1 MKNASKSLIPFGI
14 LLCSTAASLQAQ
26 QDPDFLRN
34 NVFAQMNWRSIGPS
48 TFSGRVVD
56 IEAVASK
63 PSTYYVAAGSG
74 GLWKTVNDGT
84 SFEPIFDHQA
94 VISIGDLAIA
104 PSDSKVLYVGTGEA
118 NNQRSSYW
126 GDGIYKSTDAG
137 KSWEHVGLEGTDHI
151 GRIVVHP
158 ENPDLVYVAAL
169 GALYKSNEERGLYRS
184 KDGGGSWEL
193 VKFIS
198 ADVGFVDVA
207 MDPENPQIL
216 YAAAYERRRRAH
228 HFYEYG
234 AGSAIYKTS
243 DGGDSWEKLSKDL
256 PSGQIGRIGL
266 AISPQEP
273 RVVYALVENV
283 NPAPAERRR
292 PARRAAEASN
302 NGGKD
307 AVPGAEEDAEAQDRV
322 TRRRSVGGELY
333 RSEDHGESW
342 TKMNSEPVG
351 GSPHYYYGQVRVDPN
366 SSNVVY
372 VIGLRVARSRD
383 AGKTWDAGF
392 ASGLHVDNHALW
404 LDPNDSDHALIG
416 NDGGLGETWDGGEHW
431 IYHSDL
437 PFAQFY
443 TVAVDNRR
451 PYTVYGGTQDNGSW
465 GIPSRSVT
473 GDALR
478 NRDAFRINGGDGFYV
493 QVDPTDP
500 DVIYSES
507 QFGNISRINLKDGS
521 NTRIRPSAEKGS
533 PALRFNWSSPILI
546 SPHNPSTVYFGSQYL
561 HRSVNRGDRWEAIS
575 PDLSSADPEK
585 IKGNVPHCTI
595 TSIAESTLQQDL
607 LWVGTDDGKVWTS
620 RNGGGR
626 WIDLSDRF
634 PDMPAALWVSRVEA
648 SPSDAETAYVSFT
661 GYREDIRAPFLYLTT
676 DGGESFR
683 SIANNLPQE
692 PINVVREHPRNPSV
706 LFVGTELRVMVSV
719 DSGGNWHELGG
730 NLPTNPVHDLLVHP
744 RENDLVI
751 GTHGRGFYIMDI
763 SALADMNPQTLATG
777 FHVFPVRDGHTPGS
791 SFPTI
796 RYQAAPGWRADR
808 AEQNPIF
815 RYYLS
820 QDSDESVSIKVF
832 DATGEEVFSKRGEN
846 EAGLHEVVM
855 ARARGGR
862 GGGFAAFF
870 GGGGRGGRASGP
882 AAPPGQYLLRIQHGE
897 QSVEKVFRML
907 PPLGK

>member
-1 MKNASKSLIPFGI
+1 MKNLRTTIVTSG
-14 LLCSTAASLQAQ
+14 LLCLLSTADLHGQ
-26 QDPDFLRN
+26 QDSEFLRN
-34 NVFAQMNWRSIGPS
+34 NVFAQMKWRSIGPS

-56 IEAVASK
+56 IEAVADN
-63 PSTYYVAAGSG
+63 PSTYYVASGSG
-74 GLWKTVNDGT
+74 GLWKTINDGT
-84 SFEPIFDHQA
+84 SFEAVFEKEA
-94 VISIGDLAIA
+94 VISIGDIAIA
-104 PSDSKVLYVGTGEA
+104 PSDSQVLYLGSGEA

-126 GDGIYKSTDAG
+126 GNGVYKSTNAG
-137 KSWEHVGLEGTDHI
+137 KSWEHVGLEGTEHI
-151 GRIVVHP
+151 GRILVHP

-169 GALYKSNEERGLYRS
+169 GALYKSNQERGLYRS
-184 KDGGGSWEL
+184 QDGGSSWEL

-198 ADVGFVDVA
+198 EDVGFVDLA
-207 MDPENPQIL
+207 MDPENPKIL

-234 AGSAIYKTS
+234 PGSGIYKTS
-243 DGGDSWEKLSKDL
+243 DGGDNWEKLDKNL

-273 RVVYALVENV
+273 RVVYALIENV
-283 NPAPAERRR
+283 NPAAAERRP
-292 PARRAAEASN
+292 PARRATEAAN

-307 AVPGAEEDAEAQDRV
+307 SAPENDVEAQDRV
-322 TRRRSVGGELY
+322 ARRRSVGGELY

-351 GSPHYYYGQVRVDPN
+351 GSPHYYYGQVRVDPK

-372 VIGLRVARSRD
+372 VIGMRVARSRD
-383 AGKTWDAGF
+383 AGKTWDASYG
-392 ASGLHVDNHALW
+392 SGLHVDNHALW
-404 LDPNDSDHALIG
+404 LDPSNPDHALLG
-416 NDGGLGETWDGGEHW
+416 NDGGLGETWDGGGSW
-431 IYHSDL
+431 IYHDDL
-437 PFAQFY
+437 PLAQFY
-443 TVAVDNRR
+443 TVAVDNRQ

-473 GDALR
+473 GDSLR

-493 QVDPTDP
+493 QVDPSDP

-507 QFGNISRINLKDGS
+507 QFGNISRIDLKTGS

-546 SPHNPSTVYFGSQYL
+546 SPHNSSTVYFGSQYL
-561 HRSVNRGDRWEAIS
+561 HRSVNRGDLWETIS
-575 PDLSSADPEK
+575 PDLSTADPEK

-595 TSIAESTLQQDL
+595 TSIAESALQRNL

-626 WIDLSDRF
+626 WTDLSARF
-634 PDMPAALWVSRVEA
+634 PDLPPALWVSRVEA
-648 SPSDAETAYVSFT
+648 SASDADTAYIAFT
-661 GYREDIRAPFLYLTT
+661 GYREDIRQPFLYMTS
-676 DGGESFR
+676 DAGESFR

-706 LFVGTELRVMVSV
+706 LFVGTEFRVMVSV

-744 RENDLVI
+744 REDDLVI
-751 GTHGRGFYIMDI
+751 GTHGRGFYILDI
-763 SALADMNPQTLATG
+763 AALADMNPQILSQA
-777 FHVFPVRDGHTPGS
+777 FHVFPARDGHTPGS

-796 RYQAAPGWRADR
+796 RYQAAAGWRADR

-820 QDSDESVSIKVF
+820 QDSDEAVDIKVF
-832 DATGEEVFSKRGEN
+832 NAKGEQVFSKRGEN

-862 GGGFAAFF
+862 GGFAALFA
-870 GGGGRGGRASGP
+870 GGGGRGRASGP
-882 AAPPGQYLLRIQHGE
+882 AAAPGQYLLRIQHGE
-897 QSVEKVFRML
+897 RRVEKVFRMH
-907 PPLGK
+907 PPLGR